1 MTAFF
6 SVSFGRGS
14 VFGLCDWPRPL
25 NVILFTWSSS
35 ASWQRLSMSSG
46 SNGLHWGAIS
56 QQAGWV
62 FSHGV
67 LSKAPAN
74 ARPPSFPKF
83 IRAHDIMAR
92 PPIRLAS
99 VLLLQLFSHPLTAL
113 KKKDT
118 STCLLWKS
126 LWPHINARPQL
137 SDGRRGRAIRP
148 SHTEPHL
155 HSLDAPTWR
164 LDKRLQRFTWWL
176 CSRSSVQDARH
187 WGSRSG
193 FSLSQGPEEL
203 DRPGSK
209 CHQSHRPS
217 HRAFNVQPYSVGAP
231 PLAHDDR
238 DERGGQSSFPRR
250 SDLLRQPVWTSCG
263 GLCWTLHRGSEVV
276 SGDATLPP

>member
-1 MTAFF
+1 MTKAVNELGLEWSPLRSHLSSRLDECFLMGCCQRPPPTLVPLLSRSSYELTILWHAPPFVSHLSFCF
-6 SVSFGRGS
+6 SYSHIR
-14 VFGLCDWPRPL
+14 WR
-25 NVILFTWSSS
+25 
-35 ASWQRLSMSSG
+35 
-46 SNGLHWGAIS
+46 HWRKRIR
-56 QQAGWV
+56 
-62 FSHGV
+62 
-67 LSKAPAN
+67 APASSE
-74 ARPPSFPKF
+74 RVCGHTSMP
-83 IRAHDIMAR
+83 AHSYRMEGEGESSVQAIQSRICTRWM
-92 PPIRLAS
+92 RL
-99 VLLLQLFSHPLTAL
+99 LGGW
-113 KKKDT
+113 T
-118 STCLLWKS
+118 S
-126 LWPHINARPQL
+126 
-137 SDGRRGRAIRP
+137 G
-148 SHTEPHL
+148 
-155 HSLDAPTWR
+155 
-164 LDKRLQRFTWWL
+164 LQRFTWWL